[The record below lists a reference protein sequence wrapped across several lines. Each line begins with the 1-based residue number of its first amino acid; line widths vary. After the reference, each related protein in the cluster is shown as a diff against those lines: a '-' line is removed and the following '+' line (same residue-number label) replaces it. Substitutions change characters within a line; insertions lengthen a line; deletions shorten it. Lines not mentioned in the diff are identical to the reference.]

1 MAKRAIHTSEYNRE
15 AILATLMAAPQK
27 STPAKRSNKRAA
39 DGTVSFK
46 QAIVV
51 KGCAE
56 AARSVFTW
64 VDKPRPG
71 RYIIA
76 VDGVT
81 LSPEEVSTII
91 AARKSR

>member
-1 MAKRAIHTSEYNRE
+1 MSKRAIHSADYDRE
-15 AILATLMAAPQK
+15 AILAKLMSAPE
-27 STPAKRSNKRAA
+27 TPKATPKAKRQS

-46 QAIVV
+46 QAIIV

-64 VDKPRPG
+64 VDKPRAG

-76 VDGVT
+76 VDGET
-81 LSPEEVSTII
+81 LTPTEVSEII